1 MQPST
6 EKLEEG
12 EPLST
17 EKLLEY
23 LPWLKEIPA
32 PQLRWAEGAAVLR
45 KFKRG
50 DVVCEEG
57 AFGSTAFYIL
67 SGSVD
72 VYIAN
77 KIAHVKSRRGFGG
90 LFARVK
96 SFLVSD
102 REEHRDENT
111 KAFIPIDASIDLSVN
126 SPLAQLGVGELFGE
140 MTCRTFQPRSAT
152 VQAREDCVM
161 VEMLRVILDMLMGS
175 REVDAVTKAATKVK
189 TPTFKG
195 TTFKVDLDRKYRERS
210 LNNHLRSV
218 PLFATVDE
226 TFLALLN
233 QKVELVTFGRNQVI
247 CKQGDAADAFF
258 LIRSG
263 MVKVSNALPG
273 GEMVRTYLGRGDY
286 FGEIGLLFNQ
296 PRSATCTALDTVSL
310 VKIARADFEQMLAT
324 FPAVRQTLTEVAEAR
339 LKASQK
345 RDLPRGLN
353 LDEFLN
359 QGLFEAQNLLVID
372 LDRCTR
378 CDLCVR
384 ACAEAHDGVTR
395 LLRDGLRYDK
405 YLVATTCRTCRDPL
419 CMTQCPVGSIRR
431 KDNLEIIIEDWCIG
445 CSKCAELCPFGNINM
460 HPVELMEE
468 VKAAQAAPANGTP
481 AKAPAPKK
489 SSKAATCDLCT
500 DLSTPS
506 CVYACPHD
514 AARRVDPTEYFTKQ
528 FVAKSHWQQ
537 VRFDARTTHDADEN
551 TTVIKRK

>member
-6 EKLEEG
+6 EKLEYG

-32 PQLRWAEGAAVLR
+32 PQLKWAEGAAVLR
-45 KFKRG
+45 RFKRG
-50 DVVCEEG
+50 DVVCSEG
-57 AFGSTAFYIL
+57 EFGSTAFYII

-72 VYIAN
+72 VFIAN
-77 KIAHVKSRRGFGG
+77 QIAHVKTRRGFGG
-90 LFARVK
+90 FVARMK

-102 REEHRDENT
+102 TDEKRDEHT
-111 KAFIPIDASIDLSVN
+111 KMFIPIDASIDLAVN
-126 SPLAQLGVGELFGE
+126 SPLAQLGKEELFGE

-161 VEMLRVILDMLMGS
+161 VEFLRVVLDMLMGS
-175 REVDAVTKAATKVK
+175 REVDAATKAATKVK
-189 TPTFKG
+189 VGTFKG
-195 TTFKVDLDRKYRERS
+195 TTFKTELDRKYRERS

-218 PLFATVDE
+218 PLFSTVDE

-233 QKVELVTFGRNQVI
+233 QKVELVTFGKSQVI
-247 CKQGDAADAFF
+247 CKQGDPADAFY

-310 VKIARADFEQMLAT
+310 VKIGKADFEQMLAN
-324 FPAVRQTLTEVAEAR
+324 FPQVKETLTQVADTR

-345 RDLPRGLN
+345 RELPRGLN

-359 QGLFEAQNLLVID
+359 QGLFEAQNLLIID

-460 HPVELMEE
+460 HPVELMEA
-468 VKAAQAAPANGTP
+468 VKAAQAAPVEGAAP
-481 AKAPAPKK
+481 KAPAAPKK
-489 SSKAATCDLCT
+489 SFKAATCDLCT
-500 DLSTPS
+500 DQSMPS

-514 AARRVDPTEYFTKQ
+514 AARRVDPTEYFSRQ
-528 FVAKSHWQQ
+528 SIARWQP
-537 VRFDARTTHDADEN
+537 RKFDRRTTHEASSN
-551 TTVIKRK
+551 TDFITRK